1 MVLVTGFNVFWY
13 FRIQDNSVLRAVHT
27 QLKKEA
33 HVSSNYTA
41 HLWLPDNGR
50 LLVATDQGEI
60 MLCEQGGEYKMLLPE
75 SPGEGFHVMCM
86 HPFSKGFIC
95 GGDQG

>member
-1 MVLVTGFNVFWY
+1 VLLVTGLNVFWC
-13 FRIQDNSVLRAVHT
+13 FRILENGVLKANQT
-27 QLKKEA
+27 SLKKEA
-33 HVSSNYTA
+33 HVSNNYTA
-41 HLWLPDNGR
+41 HLWLPEGR

-60 MLCEQGGEYKMLLPE
+60 MLCEQNGEYKMLLPE
-75 SPGEGFHVMCM
+75 SPGEGFHIMCM